1 MKKKKSR
8 PVRIDIDGILVGI
21 MGLISVWAMVNA
33 MMDQSMNLGG
43 RILFGSFTAI
53 FILVF
58 TVSISWNPEEPG
70 K

>member
-1 MKKKKSR
+1 MKKKKGR

-21 MGLISVWAMVNA
+21 IGLISVWAMVNV

-43 RILFGSFTAI
+43 RILFGSFAAI
-53 FILVF
+53 MTVIF
-58 TVSISWNPEEPG
+58 TVSIFWNPEEPG